1 MKHSSHYS
9 LAALIPMAIWG
20 GMLPAQAADGTTPDD
35 TKKSETTAVND
46 DETMVVTAAAQ
57 TLQAPGVS
65 TITAEEIRKHPP
77 ARDVSELIR
86 TQPGVN
92 LTGNSTSG
100 QRGNNRQVDIRGMG
114 PENTLILVDGKPVTS
129 RNSVRYG
136 WRGDRDSRGDTS
148 WVPAEMI
155 DHIDVIRGP
164 AAARYGNGAMGG
176 VVNIVTKPTEQAL
189 TTVMSNSFGFGGTNA
204 TLVMRKL

>member
-1 MKHSSHYS
+1 MKYDSHYS
-9 LAALIPMAIWG
+9 LAVLIPMVIWG
-20 GMLPAQAADGTTPDD
+20 GTLPVQAADGSMPDD
-35 TKKSETTAVND
+35 TKISETAAVND

-92 LTGNSTSG
+92 LTDNSTSG
-100 QRGNNRQVDIRGMG
+100 QRANNRQVDMRGMG
-114 PENTLILVDGKPVTS
+114 PENTLILVAGQPVTS

-136 WRGDRDSRGDTS
+136 WRGDRATRGETS
-148 WVPAEMI
+148 CVPAEAI
-155 DHIDVIRGP
+155 DHIDVICAP
-164 AAARYGNGAMGG
+164 AGTR
-176 VVNIVTKPTEQAL
+176 
-189 TTVMSNSFGFGGTNA
+189 SFHCG
-204 TLVMRKL
+204 MC

>member
-1 MKHSSHYS
+1 MKYDSHYS
-9 LAALIPMAIWG
+9 LAVLIPMVIWG
-20 GMLPAQAADGTTPDD
+20 GTLPVQAADSSMPDD
-35 TKKSETTAVND
+35 TKISETAAVND

-136 WRGDRDSRGDTS
+136 WRGDRDTRGDTS

-176 VVNIVTKPTEQAL
+176 VVNIVTKP
-189 TTVMSNSFGFGGTNA
+189 A
-204 TLVMRKL
+204 TSEWHGSGIPI

>member
-92 LTGNSTSG
+92 
-100 QRGNNRQVDIRGMG
+100 R
-114 PENTLILVDGKPVTS
+114 
-129 RNSVRYG
+129 
-136 WRGDRDSRGDTS
+136 
-148 WVPAEMI
+148 
-155 DHIDVIRGP
+155 
-164 AAARYGNGAMGG
+164 
-176 VVNIVTKPTEQAL
+176 
-189 TTVMSNSFGFGGTNA
+189 
-204 TLVMRKL
+204 